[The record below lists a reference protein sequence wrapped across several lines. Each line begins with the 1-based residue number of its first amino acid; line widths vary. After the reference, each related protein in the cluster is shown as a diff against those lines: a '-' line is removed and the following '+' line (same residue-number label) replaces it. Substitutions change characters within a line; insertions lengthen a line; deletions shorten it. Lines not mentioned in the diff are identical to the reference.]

1 MRCSHEMLADI
12 NKLDSGTNAVSCLI
26 TSYIMLYNFADIFLV
41 DAVLYTSL
49 FVRCSVCFM
58 LI

>member
-1 MRCSHEMLADI
+1 MLADI

-26 TSYIMLYNFADIFLV
+26 TSYIMLYNFADVFLV

-58 LI
+58 LIWWL